1 MCCRGG
7 VVAVASYEARTF
19 GVRPVS
25 ASVTAKPKCPDLI
38 FVKPRFDVYK
48 AVSLQILSRR
58 GLSRRHL
65 SATQIAEEIRAK
77 IPDETGLTAS
87 AGVPYSKFLTKACLN
102 NFSVRTHLTN
112 GLIVRSVTLS

>member
-1 MCCRGG
+1 
-7 VVAVASYEARTF
+7 
-19 GVRPVS
+19 VRSVS

-77 IPDETGLTAS
+77 IPDETGLIITAS

-112 GLIVRSVTLS
+112 GLIVGSVTLS

>member
-1 MCCRGG
+1 LLPRRCRRRRKP
-7 VVAVASYEARTF
+7 RTF
-19 GVRPVS
+19 GVRSVS

-87 AGVPYSKFLTKACLN
+87 AGVPYSKFLTSLN

-112 GLIVRSVTLS
+112 GLIVGSVTLS

>member
-1 MCCRGG
+1 LLPRRCR
-7 VVAVASYEARTF
+7 RRRKPI
-19 GVRPVS
+19 GVRSVS

-65 SATQIAEEIRAK
+65 SATAEEIRAK